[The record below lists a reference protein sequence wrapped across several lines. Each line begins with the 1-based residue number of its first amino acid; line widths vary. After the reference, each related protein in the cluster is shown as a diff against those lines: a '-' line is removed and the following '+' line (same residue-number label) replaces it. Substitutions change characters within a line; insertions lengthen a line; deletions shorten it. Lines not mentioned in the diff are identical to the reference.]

1 MKRLAL
7 HKGCII
13 RKFFFKNIDLLKIL
27 FLEYR
32 LASKFETDNEA
43 SPGSVHSIFEK
54 KSYPQEKGEA
64 TMGSNIYLEMYRED
78 L

>member
-13 RKFFFKNIDLLKIL
+13 RKINLKNIDLLKIL
-27 FLEYR
+27 FLKYR

-43 SPGSVHSIFEK
+43 SPGSVDSIFLKNLSPREGWGHNGV
-54 KSYPQEKGEA
+54 E
-64 TMGSNIYLEMYRED
+64 YLLRNV
-78 L
+78 